1 MVVEIEVKKGCH
13 RQLRYLTNYVSTAC
27 GSAVR
32 SGSHGHFTATVLQA
46 HKQGNLNSMQSAMKR
61 NIRIFSIIIRD
72 TGYGL
77 CFSSNVT

>member
-46 HKQGNLNSMQSAMKR
+46 HKQGGLNLM
-61 NIRIFSIIIRD
+61 
-72 TGYGL
+72 
-77 CFSSNVT
+77 VH